1 MSVYRDS
8 PRQRLEEVVEHLRSQ
23 GPALRVGT
31 GERAAIV
38 HRALESVGRD
48 PTLAARSAPTAGLS
62 EPMAAWALRTTLE
75 PATRARLEQL
85 AQAPLAAQHGERPVS
100 LAAVVLA
107 GNVFTAALRA
117 VATPLL
123 FGVPTLVKAASRGD
137 EVLRAFAEALEPPLR
152 DALAVVTFPR
162 DDARAAAL
170 LGSAEVVHVHGND
183 ESVRR
188 MRDLASPGALV
199 LPHGHG
205 VGVALVFPDGLTY
218 DERQAAMDSLAADVA
233 AYDGRGCLSPLRVHV
248 VGSATRA
255 IECADR
261 LHHALGRLE
270 RDLPRGPLPEAI
282 AGRQMQ
288 WRGLAAATGTL
299 FEGPAHAVA
308 VEEDAPLPF
317 APGYRNVSVH
327 AVGDEAAFL
336 AAVRP
341 LGAHLKCVGVAGEKL
356 GAIASALDH
365 APALVP
371 RVCPLGTMQTPPFD
385 LWPEA
390 LPPWTGLYRRL
401 ETR

>member
-1 MSVYRDS
+1 
-8 PRQRLEEVVEHLRSQ
+8 
-23 GPALRVGT
+23 
-31 GERAAIV
+31 
-38 HRALESVGRD
+38 
-48 PTLAARSAPTAGLS
+48 
-62 EPMAAWALRTTLE
+62 LE

-233 AYDGRGCLSPLRVHV
+233 AYDGRGC
-248 VGSATRA
+248 
-255 IECADR
+255 
-261 LHHALGRLE
+261 
-270 RDLPRGPLPEAI
+270 
-282 AGRQMQ
+282 
-288 WRGLAAATGTL
+288 
-299 FEGPAHAVA
+299 
-308 VEEDAPLPF
+308 
-317 APGYRNVSVH
+317 
-327 AVGDEAAFL
+327 
-336 AAVRP
+336 
-341 LGAHLKCVGVAGEKL
+341 
-356 GAIASALDH
+356 
-365 APALVP
+365 
-371 RVCPLGTMQTPPFD
+371 
-385 LWPEA
+385 
-390 LPPWTGLYRRL
+390 
-401 ETR
+401 